1 MCVDCGLC
9 SKVCPINKL
18 PQLNEAKEAFSG
30 WSSHEAVRLS
40 SSSGGAFTEIARP
53 ILDKGGVVFGC
64 TLNDKLKA
72 EHVYVE
78 TLEELEEKLRGSKY
92 VQSHIGKSYKQ
103 VKDFLKQGRQVL
115 FSGTPCQ
122 IAGLRNYLRH
132 DYNNLFTID
141 LVCHGVPSPMIF
153 EHYKEFVQRH

>member
-1 MCVDCGLC
+1 MNHICEKSACTGCMACMNACTHHAIELEIDDEGFERPVINDDLCVDCGLC

-18 PQLNEAKEAFSG
+18 PQLHEAKVAFSG

-64 TLNDKLKA
+64 ALNDKLKA

-78 TLEELEEKLRGSKY
+78 TLEELEEKLRGPK
-92 VQSHIGKSYKQ
+92 I
-103 VKDFLKQGRQVL
+103 
-115 FSGTPCQ
+115 
-122 IAGLRNYLRH
+122 RNYHPIH
-132 DYNNLFTID
+132 D
-141 LVCHGVPSPMIF
+141 
-153 EHYKEFVQRH
+153 